1 MFIIK
6 IISELVYS
14 QKNRL
19 NTMKK
24 IYFVLFLFNISML
37 FAQEDILEIEKIAES
52 EMKSASRTMEFQ
64 ANPNT
69 ANYDITYHKL
79 EFTVDPAVYFI
90 TGKVTTTFK
99 ALSNMTT
106 VTFDLTNELTVS
118 SVKSGVTNLSFVQNS
133 NNELVITLPSTVT
146 TGNFATVEINYSGEP
161 AAGEDAFSQSA
172 HNGTPIIWTLSEPF
186 GARDWWPCKQ
196 DLNDKI
202 ENIDVFITA
211 PSQYVSVSNGVEMS
225 AVTSGSNKTTHFKH
239 QYPIPAYL
247 VAIAV
252 TNYQIFN
259 QTAGTAPNTFP
270 IVNYIYPESYASAV
284 NSLAQTLPIMNF
296 FESTFETYPF
306 SNEKYGHAQ
315 CGFGGGMEHT
325 TVSFMGNFSRGLI
338 AHELAH
344 QWFGDK
350 ITCGT
355 WKDIWLNE
363 GFATYLSAM
372 VIEHLDGA
380 AAFVN
385 HKRSLTNNITSSPT
399 GNVYLSDTQATNV
412 NRIFSSRLS
421 YNKGAMVLEMLRFKM
436 GDAAF
441 FQALKNY
448 LADADLAF
456 DYAVTTDLKEHLEVV
471 YGQDLTEFFNDW
483 VYNQGY
489 PTYSI
494 TAQNWGSGQ
503 VRFVINQSQSDA
515 SVSFF
520 EMPVPIRVFGA
531 NGEQQDFIL
540 ENTTNGQV
548 FIENVAFSVV
558 DIEFDPNANL
568 ISRNS
573 TTNLASEV
581 FTTEKAIVLYPNPTK
596 DIFYIQK
603 PTSTEVQSVTI
614 FNSLGQMVQESFSTE
629 MNVSALPTGIYAV
642 TIKTSEGIF
651 HKKIIKE

>member
-1 MFIIK
+1 
-6 IISELVYS
+6 
-14 QKNRL
+14 
-19 NTMKK
+19 MKK

-69 ANYDITYHKL
+69 ANYDVTYHKL

-99 ALSNMTT
+99 ALSDMTT

-118 SVKSGVTNLSFVQNS
+118 SVKIGVTNLSFVQNS

-146 TGNFATVEINYSGEP
+146 TGSFATVEINYSGQP

-202 ENIDVFITA
+202 ETIDVYITA
-211 PSQYVSVSNGVEMS
+211 PSQYVSVSNGVEIS
-225 AVTSGSNKTTHFKH
+225 AITLGSNKTTHFKH
-239 QYPIPAYL
+239 EYPIPAYL

-252 TNYQIFN
+252 TNYQIFT

-270 IVNYIYPESYASAV
+270 IVNYIYPENYTSAV

-325 TVSFMGNFSRGLI
+325 TVSFMGSFSRGLI

-380 AAFVN
+380 QPFVN
-385 HKRSLTNNITSSPT
+385 HKRSLTNNITSSPS
-399 GNVYLSDTQATNV
+399 GNVYLTDAQATNV
-412 NRIFSSRLS
+412 SRIFSSRLS

-436 GDAAF
+436 GDTAF
-441 FQALKNY
+441 IQALKNY
-448 LADADLAF
+448 LADTDLAYG
-456 DYAVTTDLKEHLEVV
+456 YAVTTDLKEHLEVV

-520 EMPVPIRVFGA
+520 EMPVPVRVFGA

-548 FIENVAFSVV
+548 FIENIAFPVV

-573 TTNLASEV
+573 TANLASEV

-596 DIFYIQK
+596 DVFFIQK

-629 MNVSALPTGIYAV
+629 MNVSPLPTGIYAV
-642 TIKTSEGIF
+642 AIKTSEGTF
-651 HKKIIKE
+651 YKKIIKE